1 MCKIIIYMI
10 HTCCIIYMLCLI
22 SWECSIVSYYQ
33 NTNIILTSEKQRYT
47 FTFAALIMNIFNAL
61 FLVWVFLDKNNPK
74 LVNYL
79 ILLSIP
85 NIIIGL
91 ISCSFYDHLYYYGR
105 FNDVIIAE
113 LQLFIIK
120 CTMFIIYILYMLISY
135 LFKKNDNF
143 VKAQEYSEVLIAEAV
158 N

>member
-1 MCKIIIYMI
+1 
-10 HTCCIIYMLCLI
+10 MLFLI
-22 SWECSIVSYYQ
+22 SCEWTIVSYYQ
-33 NTNIILTSEKQRYT
+33 NTNIILASEKQRYT

-61 FLVWVFLDKNNPK
+61 FLVWVFLDKNNPR

-79 ILLSIP
+79 ILLFII

-105 FNDVIIAE
+105 FNNVIIVE
-113 LQLFIIK
+113 FQIFIIK
-120 CTMFIIYILYMLISY
+120 CAIFLMYMLYISLSY
-135 LFKKNDNF
+135 LFKKNDNI
-143 VKAQEYSEVLIAEAV
+143 VKAEYSEVLIAEAV

>member
-10 HTCCIIYMLCLI
+10 HMCCIISMLFLI
-22 SWECSIVSYYQ
+22 SCEWTIVSYYQ
-33 NTNIILTSEKQRYT
+33 NTNIILASEKQRYT
-47 FTFAALIMNIFNAL
+47 FTFAALIMNIFNVL
-61 FLVWVFLDKNNPK
+61 FLVWVFLDKNNPR

-79 ILLSIP
+79 ILLFII

-91 ISCSFYDHLYYYGR
+91 ISCSLYDHLYYYGR

-120 CTMFIIYILYMLISY
+120 CTMFIIYILYMTISY
-135 LFKKNDNF
+135 LFRKNDNI
-143 VKAQEYSEVLIAEAV
+143 VKAEYSEVLIAEAI